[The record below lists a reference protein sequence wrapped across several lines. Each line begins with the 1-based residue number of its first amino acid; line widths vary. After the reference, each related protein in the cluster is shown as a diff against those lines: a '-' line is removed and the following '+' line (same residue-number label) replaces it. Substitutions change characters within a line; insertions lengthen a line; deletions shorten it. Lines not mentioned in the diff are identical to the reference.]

1 MVLLT
6 GASGFIGKH
15 LLPALIKEYGKDNIL
30 ALTSTPLKEA
40 LYLLHNDY
48 NFEADYFIK
57 SGFSTQIHT
66 IIHAGAFT
74 PKSSKQAN
82 DIVKCNSNI
91 ISADKLLSADLPN
104 LKKIIYLSTLDVY
117 GPDKIISE
125 SSLVQPGSLYGESK
139 LYVEKMIT
147 AWANSNSNVH
157 QILRVGHVYGP
168 GEQAYQK
175 IIPVT
180 IKKLLQDQPLQ
191 IWGTGK
197 EIRSFIYIKD
207 VVNAIMHA
215 LKLDLSAGIINL
227 VSSQKI
233 TIAVLVNK
241 LIALSGKNIVPEVVP
256 VDTPGRD
263 LIFDNRKMKDVLF
276 SNETTLDDGLLQEWT
291 YMKNLQHENNL

>member
-1 MVLLT
+1 MILLT

-15 LLPALIKEYGKDNIL
+15 LLAELIQEFGKDHIL
-30 ALTSTPLKEA
+30 ALTSTPVTEA
-40 LYLLHNDY
+40 NYLLHNGY

-57 SGFSTQIHT
+57 SGYGTQIDT
-66 IIHAGAFT
+66 IIHAGAYT

-82 DIVKCNSNI
+82 DVVKCNSNI
-91 ISADKLLSADLPN
+91 ITADKLLSADLPN

-117 GPDKIISE
+117 GPAEVISE

-139 LYVEKMIT
+139 LYIEKMII
-147 AWANSNSNVH
+147 AWANANNKVH

-175 IIPVT
+175 IIPLT

-197 EIRSFIYIKD
+197 EIRSFIYIED
-207 VVNAIMHA
+207 VVKAIINAM
-215 LKLDLSAGIINL
+215 KLSINSGIINL

-233 TIAVLVNK
+233 TIAALVYK
-241 LIALSGKNIVPEVVP
+241 LIALSGKSIVPEVVP
-256 VDTPGRD
+256 VHLPGKD
-263 LIFDNRKMKDVLF
+263 FVFDNHKMKDLLF
-276 SNETTLDDGLLQEWT
+276 SNETSLDEGLLQEWT
-291 YMKNLQHENNL
+291 YMKNLQV